1 MARAFETYAHS
12 FQVFPKLGLARIS
25 ALLDALGNPQE
36 NLTYLHVAGT
46 NGKGSVSQALY
57 AMLMKSGYKTGLYTS
72 PNLVRL
78 NERIA
83 MDGAYISDSDLAKL
97 IDQVERAALTTKDM
111 LGELPT
117 PFEIWTA
124 TAFLYFAQNKC
135 DYVVLETGLGGMYD
149 ATNIIS
155 KNKLTILTHI
165 DYDHTA
171 QLGTTLTSIAEAKC
185 GIMKAGTKVFS
196 VPQYEEVEKV
206 IYQKAKEFSA
216 PVCFV
221 SPQTPTKYDGF
232 YEVIQHEVVG
242 EVKLSLA
249 GIHQIENM
257 TLAIECGLELGLTPA
272 QIKAGIAHTVHPA
285 RMEMLKSHPPILYDG
300 AHNPDGVSALVSSLS
315 RYAPNVKWHLIFA
328 AMVDKDIAPSLDIL
342 RPYVSHITCTTVQN
356 NPRAMSAEALCEKA
370 KEAAIPASIAPT
382 LRDALSPLPVTP
394 TLICGSLYLYA
405 DLPEHLRS
413 I

>member
-12 FQVFPKLGLARIS
+12 FQVFPKLGLSRIS

-165 DYDHTA
+165 DYDSA
-171 QLGTTLTSIAEAKC
+171 RKAE
-185 GIMKAGTKVFS
+185 
-196 VPQYEEVEKV
+196 
-206 IYQKAKEFSA
+206 
-216 PVCFV
+216 
-221 SPQTPTKYDGF
+221 
-232 YEVIQHEVVG
+232 
-242 EVKLSLA
+242 
-249 GIHQIENM
+249 
-257 TLAIECGLELGLTPA
+257 
-272 QIKAGIAHTVHPA
+272 
-285 RMEMLKSHPPILYDG
+285 
-300 AHNPDGVSALVSSLS
+300 
-315 RYAPNVKWHLIFA
+315 
-328 AMVDKDIAPSLDIL
+328 
-342 RPYVSHITCTTVQN
+342 
-356 NPRAMSAEALCEKA
+356 SAEAL
-370 KEAAIPASIAPT
+370 S
-382 LRDALSPLPVTP
+382 
-394 TLICGSLYLYA
+394 
-405 DLPEHLRS
+405 
-413 I
+413 